1 MYLQTTR
8 YIYLLLSE
16 RVDRKCVRRSKEMST
31 TGHTTTCHPP
41 PTGFQGSTLFQS
53 WNRTGRPAV
62 LMEMDDGSVN
72 QSSATLMWI
81 PIGAG
86 LFLVALAVSAV
97 AVPELRLLHF
107 LQALIYVAVVILS
120 RRNNVF
126 ALGAG
131 FTIAVAWNCLEF
143 FGPHLIHAGAVMF
156 WSFLHTGQVQHL
168 ETLMVPIGG
177 IGHFILMIACP
188 TALIHQT
195 TDTKKWWK
203 FIAGGVLVLEYFA
216 LIVAI
221 ARPR

>member
-1 MYLQTTR
+1 VYLQTTR
-8 YIYLLLSE
+8 YIYLPLGE
-16 RVDRKCVRRSKEMST
+16 RVDRTCVQRSKEAST
-31 TGHTTTCHPP
+31 TGQTTTCHLT
-41 PTGFQGSTLFQS
+41 PTGFQGATLFQLL
-53 WNRTGRPAV
+53 NRSGRPAV
-62 LMEMDDGSVN
+62 LAEMNDGSVN
-72 QSSATLMWI
+72 QSSATHVWI

-97 AVPELRLLHF
+97 AVPELRPLHF
-107 LQALIYVAVVILS
+107 LQALIYAAVVILA

-143 FGPHLIHAGAVMF
+143 FGPHLMQAGAVMF

-168 ETLMVPIGG
+168 ETMMVPIGG
-177 IGHFILMIACP
+177 IGHFILIIACL
-188 TALIHQT
+188 TALFHQT

-203 FIAGGVLVLEYFA
+203 FIAGGVLVLGYLA
-216 LIVAI
+216 LIVAV

>member
-1 MYLQTTR
+1 MNLTP
-8 YIYLLLSE
+8 
-16 RVDRKCVRRSKEMST
+16 V
-31 TGHTTTCHPP
+31 
-41 PTGFQGSTLFQS
+41 
-53 WNRTGRPAV
+53 
-62 LMEMDDGSVN
+62 DGS
-72 QSSATLMWI
+72 SSTHVWI
-81 PIGAG
+81 PIGAA

-107 LQALIYVAVVILS
+107 LQALIYVAVVILA
-120 RRNNVF
+120 RRNNAF

-143 FGPHLIHAGAVMF
+143 FGPHLMQAGAVMF

-168 ETLMVPIGG
+168 ETMMVPIGG
-177 IGHFILMIACP
+177 IGHSILIIACL
-188 TALIHQT
+188 TALFHQT

-203 FIAGGVLVLEYFA
+203 FVGGGALVLGYFA

>member
-16 RVDRKCVRRSKEMST
+16 RADRTCVQRSQKTST
-31 TGHTTTCHPP
+31 TGPTTTCHLA
-41 PTGFQGSTLFQS
+41 PTGFQGATLFQL
-53 WNRTGRPAV
+53 WNRSGRPAV
-62 LMEMDDGSVN
+62 LTEMNDGSVN
-72 QSSATLMWI
+72 QSSVTRVWI

-97 AVPELRLLHF
+97 AVPELRPLHF
-107 LQALIYVAVVILS
+107 LQALIYVAVVILA

-143 FGPHLIHAGAVMF
+143 FGPHLIQAGAVMF

-168 ETLMVPIGG
+168 ETMMVPIGG
-177 IGHFILMIACP
+177 IGHFILIIACL
-188 TALIHQT
+188 TALSHQT
-195 TDTKKWWK
+195 TDTNRWWK
-203 FIAGGVLVLEYFA
+203 FLAGGALVLGYFA

>member
-1 MYLQTTR
+1 MNS
-8 YIYLLLSE
+8 IPA
-16 RVDRKCVRRSKEMST
+16 KRSSST
-31 TGHTTTCHPP
+31 D
-41 PTGFQGSTLFQS
+41 
-53 WNRTGRPAV
+53 V
-62 LMEMDDGSVN
+62 
-72 QSSATLMWI
+72 WI

-97 AVPELRLLHF
+97 AVPQLRLLHL
-107 LQALIYVAVVILS
+107 LQAFIYVAVVILA

-143 FGPHLIHAGAVMF
+143 FGPHLIQAGAVLF
-156 WSFLHTGQVQHL
+156 WTFLHTGQVRHV
-168 ETLMVPIGG
+168 ETMMVPLGG
-177 IGHFILMIACP
+177 IGHLILIFACLA
-188 TALIHQT
+188 ALFNQT

-203 FIAGGVLVLEYFA
+203 FLVGGVLVLGYFA